1 MARRTDRVDQVR
13 IASPCS
19 ADWEEMS
26 GNDRVRFCDLC
37 NLHVYNISR
46 MKRREAEAL
55 VAGTEGRLCARL
67 FRRADGTVITKDCP
81 VGLRAIRRRVARIGG
96 AVFTAILSLTATIA
110 GQKPAAKDKST
121 CQQQVTVTKSNAETN
136 PETGSISG
144 TVVDPNGGLVAGVKV
159 KVARRNCAT
168 LATVTTDEKGEF
180 QFRALSPDIYEL
192 TFESKQFTSLK
203 ITDVNLGDK
212 EGITIAAIL
221 RLRKVEKLIG
231 VAIWEPLETTT
242 TTIFSGDLIRR
253 LPH

>member
-1 MARRTDRVDQVR
+1 
-13 IASPCS
+13 
-19 ADWEEMS
+19 MS

-37 NLHVYNISR
+37 NLHVYNISQ

-81 VGLRAIRRRVARIGG
+81 VGLRAIQRRVARIGG

-110 GQKPAAKDKST
+110 GQKPAAKDKSS

-136 PETGSISG
+136 QEAGSISG
-144 TVVDPNGGLVAGVKV
+144 TVVDPNGAVIAGVRV
-159 KVARRNCAT
+159 MVARKNCAT
-168 LATVTTDEKGEF
+168 LATVTTDENGKF

-192 TFESKQFTSLK
+192 TFESKQFAKHTVTEIKIGDNEVVNIMASLQPK
-203 ITDVNLGDK
+203 TATKTI
-212 EGITIAAIL
+212 GIIAIS
-221 RLRKVEKLIG
+221 
-231 VAIWEPLETTT
+231 EPLETTS
-242 TTIFSGDLIRR
+242 TIFTGDLIRR